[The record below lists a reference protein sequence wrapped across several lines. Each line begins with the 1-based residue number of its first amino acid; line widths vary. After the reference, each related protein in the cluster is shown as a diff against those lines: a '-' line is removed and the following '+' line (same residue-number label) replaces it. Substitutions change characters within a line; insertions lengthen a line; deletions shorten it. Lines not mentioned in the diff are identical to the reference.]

1 MKRFFIVLGVLV
13 LLAGAAAA
21 YGYQQY
27 QLFLDKPVHLVG
39 EDNTFNI
46 ESGSN
51 IRKVARQLAA
61 QNVLPATNIPYLKP
75 EWLFIAHAR
84 VTEQA
89 SKIKAG
95 EYPLEK
101 GMNTDD
107 LLKRFTSGK
116 TIQYQIGFIEGRSYK
131 EIINSVKSHPHL
143 VQTLTEADYAQLMEK
158 LGAPQGTHPEGWFFP
173 DTYNFPKGTTDL
185 DVLQR
190 SYDTMVK
197 TLAAMWDKYE
207 GGSPYLK
214 TSYDALILA
223 SIVEK
228 ETGVPDERP
237 LIAQVFLS
245 RLKKGML
252 LQTDP
257 TVIYG
262 MGEGYDGN
270 IRKKDL
276 RRDTPYNTYTRK
288 GLPPT
293 PISTVGKAALDA
305 VFNPQETTALYFVAT
320 GLGDGRHFFS
330 DNYKQHRKAV
340 IKYQLNGKK
349 SRYQGDK

>member
-1 MKRFFIVLGVLV
+1 MKRFFIVVGILLV
-13 LLAGAAAA
+13 LMGAGGV

-27 QLFLDKPVHLVG
+27 QSFLAKPVLLVD
-39 EDNTFNI
+39 ETASFNV

-51 IRKVARQLAA
+51 IRKVAKQLT
-61 QNVLPATNIPYLKP
+61 QRNILPPSGIPYVKP

-84 VTEQA
+84 LTKQA

-95 EYPLEK
+95 EYALEP
-101 GMNTDD
+101 GMTADE
-107 LLKRFTSGK
+107 LLVRFTSGK
-116 TIQYQIGFIEGRSYK
+116 TIQYQISFIEGRSFK
-131 EIINSVKSHPHL
+131 DIISSVQTHPDL
-143 VQTLTEADYAQLMEK
+143 VQTLTAEDYAQLMIK
-158 LGAPQGTHPEGWFFP
+158 LGAPEGTHPEGWFFP
-173 DTYNFPKGTTDL
+173 DTYHFPKGTTDL
-185 DVLQR
+185 QVLQR

-197 TLAAMWDKYE
+197 TLTAAWEEYD
-207 GGSPYLK
+207 GGSPHLK
-214 TSYDALILA
+214 TPYDALILA

-228 ETGVPDERP
+228 ETGVADERP

-262 MGEGYDGN
+262 MGDSYDGN

-276 RRDTPYNTYTRK
+276 RTDTPYNTYTRK

-293 PISTVGKAALDA
+293 PIATPGKAALDA
-305 VFNPQETTALYFVAT
+305 VFNPQQTDALYFVAT
-320 GLGDGRHFFS
+320 GLGDGRHYFS
-330 DNYKQHRKAV
+330 KTYKEHRKAV
-340 IKYQLNGKK
+340 IKYQLNGKA
-349 SRYQGDK
+349 SRYQGGQ

>member
-1 MKRFFIVLGVLV
+1 MKRFFIVLGVLAI
-13 LLAGAAAA
+13 LAGAGGLYA
-21 YGYQQY
+21 YQQY
-27 QLFLDKPVHLVG
+27 RLFLDKPVHLVG
-39 EDNTFNI
+39 ENNTFDL
-46 ESGSN
+46 EPGSH
-51 IRKVARQLAA
+51 IRKVARQLAER
-61 QNVLPATNIPYLKP
+61 NILPESGIPFVKP

-89 SKIKAG
+89 GKIKAG
-95 EYPLEK
+95 EYALEQ
-101 GMNTDD
+101 GMGAGD

-116 TIQYQIGFIEGRSYK
+116 TIQYQISFIEGRSYK
-131 EIINSVKSHPHL
+131 DIISSVKSHPDL
-143 VQTLTEADYAQLMEK
+143 KQTLTDADYAQLMAR

-197 TLAAMWDKYE
+197 TLAAAWDKYE
-207 GGSPYLK
+207 GNPHLK

-245 RLKKGML
+245 RLEKGML

-262 MGEGYDGN
+262 MGESYDGN

-276 RRDTPYNTYTRK
+276 RTDTPYNTYTRK

-293 PISTVGKAALDA
+293 PIATVGKAALDA
-305 VFNPQETTALYFVAT
+305 VFNPQETDALYFVAT
-320 GLGDGRHFFS
+320 GLEDGRHFFS
-330 DNYKQHRKAV
+330 KTYKEHRKAV
-340 IKYQLNGKK
+340 IKYQLNGQQ

>member
-1 MKRFFIVLGVLV
+1 MKRFFIVAGILLILLG
-13 LLAGAAAA
+13 AGAA

-27 QLFLDKPVHLVG
+27 QAFLSQPVALAD
-39 EDNTFNI
+39 ENTTFTI

-61 QNVLPATNIPYLKP
+61 KNILPESGIPYVKS
-75 EWLFIAHAR
+75 EQLFMAHAR
-84 VTEQA
+84 LTEQA
-89 SKIKAG
+89 SKLKAG
-95 EYPLEK
+95 EYALES
-101 GMNTDD
+101 GMTADD
-107 LLKRFTSGK
+107 LLARFTSGK
-116 TIQYQIGFIEGRSYK
+116 TIQYQISFIEGRSFK
-131 EIINSVKSHPHL
+131 EIISSVQSHPDL
-143 VQTLTEADYAQLMEK
+143 VQTLTAEDYAQLMTK
-158 LGAPQGTHPEGWFFP
+158 LGAPEGTHPEGWFFP

-185 DVLQR
+185 QVLQR

-197 TLAAMWDKYE
+197 TLTAAWEEYD
-207 GGSPYLK
+207 GGSPHLK
-214 TSYDALILA
+214 TPYDALILA

-228 ETGVPDERP
+228 ETGVADERP

-245 RLKKGML
+245 RLKIGML

-262 MGEGYDGN
+262 MGESYDGN

-276 RRDTPYNTYTRK
+276 RTDTPYNTYTRK

-293 PISTVGKAALDA
+293 PIATPGKAALDA
-305 VFNPQETTALYFVAT
+305 VFNPEPTDALYFVAT
-320 GLGDGRHFFS
+320 GLGDGRHYFS
-330 DNYKQHRKAV
+330 KNYKQHRKAV
-340 IKYQLNGKK
+340 IKYQLNGKA